1 VSANPVSSTPVKNAL
16 QRLKQFL
23 KSQFERLREIRDPP
37 RAVAGGAAIG
47 IFWGFTPMLGLKTL
61 LSILSAWIFRCSKV
75 SAAVAVSFHDVLT
88 PIWPVILRWE
98 YDLGFWILSHPH
110 HFPERLH
117 EHDAHLRYW
126 LHWSTLKILWPLLV
140 GSLLFA
146 VPFALLT
153 YWAVEQSLE
162 RYEHK
167 RQRRLIP
174 PA

>member
-1 VSANPVSSTPVKNAL
+1 MKNAL

-23 KSQFERLREIRDPP
+23 KSRYEQLREIRDGP

-61 LSILSAWIFRCSKV
+61 LSILCAWIFRCSKI

-117 EHDAHLRYW
+117 EHDAHLKYW

-146 VPFALLT
+146 VPCALIT
-153 YWAVEQSLE
+153 YWSVEQSLE
-162 RYEHK
+162 RYEQK
-167 RQRRLIP
+167 RRRRLDSP
-174 PA
+174 P